1 MRKGVTRGEMT
12 VQELIELL
20 AVYPPGMR
28 VVVDGYEDGY
38 DDLEEPMMTVLAICL
53 DAGEN
58 WWEGQHCDA
67 DDTRSAGNA
76 VVKALALRRPRKS
89 A

>member
-1 MRKGVTRGEMT
+1 MT
-12 VQELIELL
+12 IEELIRILQT
-20 AVYPPGMR
+20 YPQNLR

-38 DDLEEPMMTVLAICL
+38 DDLEEPLIAVHEIRL

-67 DDTRSAGNA
+67 EETRNEGST
-76 VVKALALRRPRKS
+76 VVKALALRRPAKAGR
-89 A
+89 